1 MRNLADKIFDST
13 YSSTLANSTDS
24 NSDKAGTWFYGKNYD
39 AETWPPKISEFS
51 IGFYLPYEF
60 GSDAPKGLSKDTSSP
75 TFTIATHDKMATAI
89 ASATDNSGIS
99 FVYTITITQVG

>member
-1 MRNLADKIFDST
+1 MRNLADKVFGDT
-13 YSSTLANSTDS
+13 YSNKIEESTD
-24 NSDKAGTWFYGKNYD
+24 NTDGAGTWFYGENYD
-39 AETWPPKISEFS
+39 AKATLPTNMSEFC

-60 GSDAPKGLSKDTSSP
+60 GSDAPTGLSKDTSSP